1 MDKDVALAI
10 RYAIDNGAKVINMSF
25 GKKSSPQKKW
35 VDEAVA
41 YAEKHDVLIVY
52 AAGNN
57 GEDAGVSKMYPNA
70 EIYNGSKAKNMISVG
85 AIGPFANE
93 KLLWPATNYS
103 SVSVDIFAPG
113 QDVYSIISGNQYK
126 SSSGTSVAAPVV
138 SAVAAMLFSYYP
150 ELTAVQVKK
159 IIMDSA
165 VKLGDKEV
173 NLPLSEEKV
182 KFSTL
187 SVSGGVVNAYNAMQ
201 MAESYSIK

>member
-1 MDKDVALAI
+1 
-10 RYAIDNGAKVINMSF
+10 
-25 GKKSSPQKKW
+25 
-35 VDEAVA
+35 
-41 YAEKHDVLIVY
+41 
-52 AAGNN
+52 
-57 GEDAGVSKMYPNA
+57 
-70 EIYNGSKAKNMISVG
+70 
-85 AIGPFANE
+85 
-93 KLLWPATNYS
+93 
-103 SVSVDIFAPG
+103 
-113 QDVYSIISGNQYK
+113 
-126 SSSGTSVAAPVV
+126 
-138 SAVAAMLFSYYP
+138 MLFSYYP